1 MTNELIPA
9 PTDLTSIQ
17 YMAQTAVLS
26 KMYKNIGDE
35 SGIMMIMLT
44 ARELGLPAMQALNG
58 GINIIQGKVEL
69 SARLMNALMRRAG
82 ISINVK
88 ESSDERCILIGK
100 RSDNGDEVCAE
111 YTIDDAKRAG
121 LVKVGGG
128 WTKFPKD
135 MCFARAISRLAR
147 QIAPDVIGGCYV
159 EGEIREAMIVEPVE
173 QFEPKLPSFNISEP
187 ISSREILFDE
197 FEESEHASLEE
208 YIIVVKDHFRLSE
221 DVVIEKFLQ
230 DKNLKEKFT
239 KWKSKRVK
247 DAS

>member
-1 MTNELIPA
+1 MSNELIPA
-9 PTDLTSIQ
+9 PTDLTAIQ

-82 ISINVK
+82 ISITVK
-88 ESSDERCILIGK
+88 ESTDEKCVLLAK

-111 YTIDDAKRAG
+111 YTIEDAKRAG

-159 EGEIREAMIVEPVE
+159 EGEVREAAINPEPIIEVPSE
-173 QFEPKLPSFNISEP
+173 VRHLTNLQKKESLFEWFNIEDHVY
-187 ISSREILFDE
+187 LDE
-197 FEESEHASLEE
+197 YIKVVSEH
-208 YIIVVKDHFRLSE
+208 FQWSE
-221 DVVIEKFLQ
+221 DATIQRFLADENMINKFKAWKT
-230 DKNLKEKFT
+230 KNNK
-239 KWKSKRVK
+239 
-247 DAS
+247 A